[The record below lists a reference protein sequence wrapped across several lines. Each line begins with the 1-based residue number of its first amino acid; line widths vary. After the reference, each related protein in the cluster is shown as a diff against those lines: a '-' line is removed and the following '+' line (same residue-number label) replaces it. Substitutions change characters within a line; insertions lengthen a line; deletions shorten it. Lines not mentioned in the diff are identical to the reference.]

1 LNSVQVSAEDSKV
14 FPSQEDSEALE
25 TPLLR
30 SEVDEFGDQLSTL
43 RMETTA
49 SAGSDSIMFSAG
61 PMANPSVRRVVYRL
75 LQVRTTADALPS
87 VFQVITTSGK
97 LSAVGFL
104 AGYIIFVALWFPF
117 WLLSFV
123 VSEWGVY
130 AMVVATIFLVGRAVI
145 RMIAFPGSSARVSS
159 EIENEFSK
167 YSVRMLLSSTNS
179 LIDLA
184 SAINSTATAS
194 GEDSTSNQSFA
205 YYEIPSLWKRAKSYR
220 DRVLSVYAEVL
231 TYILKDRQESIANST
246 SDLTKYGNNRPT
258 GDIGDLSGLTVSS
271 YHSFGALCIFGMRL
285 IQKTP
290 FQSSCSRRLEQM
302 EGFY

>member
-1 LNSVQVSAEDSKV
+1 
-14 FPSQEDSEALE
+14 
-25 TPLLR
+25 
-30 SEVDEFGDQLSTL
+30 
-43 RMETTA
+43 
-49 SAGSDSIMFSAG
+49 
-61 PMANPSVRRVVYRL
+61 
-75 LQVRTTADALPS
+75 
-87 VFQVITTSGK
+87 
-97 LSAVGFL
+97 
-104 AGYIIFVALWFPF
+104 
-117 WLLSFV
+117 
-123 VSEWGVY
+123 
-130 AMVVATIFLVGRAVI
+130 MVVATIFLVGRAVI

-194 GEDSTSNQSFA
+194 GDDSTSNQSFA
-205 YYEIPSLWKRAKSYR
+205 YYEIPSLWKRAKSYQ

-231 TYILKDRQESIANST
+231 TYILKDRQDSMANST
-246 SDLTKYGNNRPT
+246 SDLTKYGNNIPT

-271 YHSFGALCIFGMRL
+271 NHSFGALCIFGMRL

-290 FQSSCSRRLEQM
+290 FQSSYSRRLEQM